1 MDKYESQHNKT
12 MEHYAMLIQQLF
24 GIALN
29 DFIQAATL
37 ASDDYSGNE
46 IFNFD
51 NYPITRAAVQNI
63 VNTLASDVNATV
75 INGCKAVWDISNKKN
90 NALVDELFKGKT
102 LTDEQKIRYF
112 QNNEPA
118 LKAFT
123 ERKHNGLRLSDRVW
137 NIVGGYKYDI
147 ENALSVS
154 IEKGQS
160 AHALAKEVQQY
171 LNEPNKLFRRVR
183 DEFGELQLSQN
194 AKNYHPGQ
202 GVYRSSYKN
211 AMRLARTEINMAYHT
226 ADNTRWQQFDFIV
239 GIEIKTSHNHP
250 EKDVCDQLAG
260 RYPKDFK
267 FVGWHPH
274 CRCYQKSILKTEEE
288 MDKDADRMRQHE
300 EPTANSVNSVSDV
313 PDGFKGWITENEEKI
328 KRAKSKPYFVTDNK
342 RFVDEILSPA
352 PKKPTIAEIAEARHK
367 ARTPEQIDEIQAAW
381 NERKQLNIIHN
392 QHPDITQNLSTT
404 QQEKWIETNKKIS
417 ALLNVE
423 QGVPMTFEQA
433 DEMRGNPNF
442 VAGSGSG
449 YTINCASSVFAN
461 ELRRRGFD
469 VEAMMNT
476 RQNSNAAYQLSKQTE
491 LAWIDPATGRPPIPS
506 KISYIPTQGN
516 DWNIFQSIERDFRA
530 ELEKQGKLDKF
541 VHVNTPDEAIYLP
554 NGRYHLRMK
563 WGDGFGGGG
572 HIVTFEKIGIGQYRF
587 LDPQTGKTDNLSRL
601 LKGDMTVEYYRVDN
615 LMPNPD
621 YIGAVAKQGTTK
633 PSKIKYAKK
642 RGGWSGA
649 MNSENNSNW
658 SNIEHDKNYKPIKN
672 EKNIYAPVGE
682 SAESDYNDKLST
694 ARIAVEHG
702 YRVWILGKTGKRNP
716 DYIFERK
723 GVYKVFD
730 LKRVQSIDSLMQ
742 DLIKSEGQTD
752 RVIVKMNNNGNT
764 RIIINAIKKYFE
776 KVSDAKEVMIF
787 KGKRKISVERNFFE
801 KSNYYQRFFKIWR

>member
-63 VNTLASDVNATV
+63 VNTLANNVNATV

-112 QNNEPA
+112 QNNESA

-123 ERKHNGLRLSDRVW
+123 ERKYNGLRLSDRVW
-137 NIVGGYKYDI
+137 NIVGGYKNDI

-183 DEFGELQLSQN
+183 DEFGELQLSKN

-226 ADNTRWQQFDFIV
+226 ADNTRWQQFDFVV

-250 EKDVCDQLAG
+250 EQDICDQLAG

-300 EPTANSVNSVSDV
+300 EPTAKSVNSVSDV
-313 PDGFKGWITENEEKI
+313 PDGFKGWVSDNEEKI
-328 KRAKSKPYFVTDNK
+328 KRAKNKPYFITDNK
-342 RFVDEILSPA
+342 QYVNTKD
-352 PKKPTIAEIAEARHK
+352 
-367 ARTPEQIDEIQAAW
+367 
-381 NERKQLNIIHN
+381 
-392 QHPDITQNLSTT
+392 
-404 QQEKWIETNKKIS
+404 
-417 ALLNVE
+417 
-423 QGVPMTFEQA
+423 
-433 DEMRGNPNF
+433 
-442 VAGSGSG
+442 G
-449 YTINCASSVFAN
+449 YKSVFS
-461 ELRRRGFD
+461 
-469 VEAMMNT
+469 
-476 RQNSNAAYQLSKQTE
+476 NSE
-491 LAWIDPATGRPPIPS
+491 
-506 KISYIPTQGN
+506 
-516 DWNIFQSIERDFRA
+516 
-530 ELEKQGKLDKF
+530 
-541 VHVNTPDEAIYLP
+541 
-554 NGRYHLRMK
+554 
-563 WGDGFGGGG
+563 
-572 HIVTFEKIGIGQYRF
+572 
-587 LDPQTGKTDNLSRL
+587 
-601 LKGDMTVEYYRVDN
+601 VD
-615 LMPNPD
+615 L
-621 YIGAVAKQGTTK
+621 K
-633 PSKIKYAKK
+633 PSKIKDLSEVENKIAKIV
-642 RGGWSGA
+642 
-649 MNSENNSNW
+649 NSNPEYF
-658 SNIEHDKNYKPIKN
+658 S
-672 EKNIYAPVGE
+672 
-682 SAESDYNDKLST
+682 
-694 ARIAVEHG
+694 HG
-702 YRVWILGKTGKRNP
+702 YKGINAISESKAYMRTDIKGKISINFASDENGFNAGDNIVSAFSKIKDGSELSEQEEYSIEILWHEILHNKSKNTAVLPEINSPLGFTRTVAETINQLVARHTYPKFLKKLGGAAKNFDWIMQNGYGYNYTVQNLRVLLQKANINETTFIKRAEK
-716 DYIFERK
+716 I
-723 GVYKVFD
+723 
-730 LKRVQSIDSLMQ
+730 LMQ
-742 DLIKSEGQTD
+742 DYTDIDVKIVSILEEMYKGTLNIKWL
-752 RVIVKMNNNGNT
+752 
-764 RIIINAIKKYFE
+764 FC
-776 KVSDAKEVMIF
+776 MIEHKDF
-787 KGKRKISVERNFFE
+787 LKILD
-801 KSNYYQRFFKIWR
+801 